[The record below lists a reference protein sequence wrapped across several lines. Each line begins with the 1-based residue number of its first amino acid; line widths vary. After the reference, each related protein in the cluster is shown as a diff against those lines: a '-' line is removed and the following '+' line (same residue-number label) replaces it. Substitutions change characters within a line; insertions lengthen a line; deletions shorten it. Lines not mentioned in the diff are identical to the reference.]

1 MRRTIEVHVRK
12 IRETESGGEPTSLD
26 YPVLF
31 EMNKF
36 NTGFVNK
43 FSSKPMFT
51 SILKVEAVQKIP
63 FESLASTADPAI
75 FA

>member
-26 YPVLF
+26 YPVLY

-51 SILKVEAVQKIP
+51 SILKQEAPQRID
-63 FESLASTADPAI
+63 FEGVAYSDA
-75 FA
+75 F